1 VNFADSSGF
10 FASFVAGINIIFV
23 VMSEKQRT
31 LAKSISLSGKG
42 LHTGVNVRITFNPAP
57 ANHGYK
63 FCRTDLPGKPVIDAL
78 AEYVSDTSRGTTIQ
92 QNNVSVGTVEHVLAS
107 FYGLG
112 VDNALIELDG
122 PEAPIMGGS
131 AQKFVEA
138 IKEAGIVE
146 QDEERNYFVIK
157 EKLAYSDEERGVD
170 LIVYPDDHLS
180 INVLID
186 YNSRILGNQYAIL
199 DNIDEFE
206 KNIYNSRTFVFFHE
220 LEPLYRNG
228 LIKGGDLDNAVV
240 ILEKEVEQ
248 EEIDR
253 IARLFRRPGISKH
266 TAGVLNNTEL
276 RYPNEPARHKLLDL
290 LGDLALVG
298 FPFKGKVVATK
309 PGHYANTRLARII
322 RQEMKKS
329 LSKHKIPFYDPNRP
343 PVYTLEDIKK
353 RLPHRAP
360 FLLVDKIISLDETTV
375 VGIKNVTFNESFFQ
389 GHFPDEPVM
398 PGVLLVEALA
408 QSGGLL
414 VLSGLDEPE
423 RYSTYFL
430 KIDKL
435 KFKQKVV
442 PGDTI
447 ILKMELTEPL
457 RRGIVTMYGQAFV
470 GNNLVVEGE
479 MTAQVIKN
487 K

>member
-1 VNFADSSGF
+1 
-10 FASFVAGINIIFV
+10 
-23 VMSEKQRT
+23 MSEKQRT
-31 LAKSISLSGKG
+31 LASEISLSGKG
-42 LHTGVNVRITFNPAP
+42 LHTGVNVKITFKPAP

-63 FCRTDLPGKPVIDAL
+63 FCRVDLPGKPVIDAL
-78 AEYVSDTSRGTTIQ
+78 AENVSDTSRGTTLV
-92 QNNVSVGTVEHVLAS
+92 QNEASVATIEHVLAA

-112 VDNALIELDG
+112 VDNAMIEIDG

-131 AQKFVEA
+131 ALKFVEA
-138 IKEAGIVE
+138 IKEAGITE
-146 QDEERNYFVIK
+146 LKEDRNYFVVK
-157 EKLAYSDEERGVD
+157 QKLTWSDEEHGVD
-170 LIVYPDDHLS
+170 LILYPDDHLS

-199 DNIDEFE
+199 DTLDDFE
-206 KNIYNSRTFVFFHE
+206 KQICNSRTFVFFHE
-220 LEPLYRNG
+220 LEPLNKMG

-248 EEIDR
+248 AEIDR
-253 IARLFRRPGISKH
+253 IARLFNRPGINKH
-266 TAGVLNNTEL
+266 TAGVLNNTQL

-298 FPFKGKVVATK
+298 YPVKGKVVATR
-309 PGHYANTRLARII
+309 PGHYANTRLSKMI

-329 LSKHKIPFYDPNRP
+329 LSKRNIPVYDPTIP
-343 PVYTLEDIKK
+343 PVYTLEEIKK

-360 FLLVDKIISLDETTV
+360 FLMVDKIISLDETIV

-408 QSGGLL
+408 QCGGIL
-414 VLSGLDEPE
+414 VLSGLEDPE
-423 RYSTYFL
+423 KYSTYFL

-435 KFKQKVV
+435 KFKHKVV
-442 PGDTI
+442 PGDTV
-447 ILKMELTEPL
+447 ILKMELAESM
-457 RRGIVTMYGQAFV
+457 RRGIVTMFGQAFV